1 MRENKQYLLRKQAA
15 SKPHK
20 IGVKVDEE
28 ESTPKVTPPERTI
41 TIEPIPEAK
50 SPPIVAQP
58 VATPQPVRAQPTPV
72 TPLVAP
78 IKPMEPSPEQGKQ
91 AAIALAR
98 SKIAS
103 IYGYSY
109 GQESGEAEPGQTP
122 VIAQGYAA
130 EEQLQEIMDPA
141 HAHHAQPDHQ
151 LPVSHKT
158 LNNEASSTNHH
169 KQYSTFSIPGQKP
182 IEPTEKSTTAIPEP
196 VIEDIPKKSPA
207 KKSKQKTNNLSIKN
221 LRKKIDQK
229 HKREK
234 REEVGIKRFRRF
246 VPVGILISVVVMIMN
261 NQLVYGQISYYVTPG
276 NRVAT
281 PSIIESSID
290 NVAPPEPKVIIP
302 KINVDV
308 PVNYGVND
316 YSEEAIQAGLE
327 NGVVHYANT
336 GLPGE
341 VGNNVIFGHSTNN
354 FWNSGKYKTAF
365 VLLDRLELEDTF
377 EIHYESKRYIYQIY
391 EKKVINPDDFSIIT
405 QGVTEPIVTL
415 VTCTPP
421 GTSWQRLV
429 IQARQ
434 ISPEPEASSST
445 KSNTLPDGIEGDIP
459 SNAKTPWESLTGWLW

>member
-28 ESTPKVTPPERTI
+28 ESTPKVTPPERKI

-58 VATPQPVRAQPTPV
+58 VATPQPVKAQPTPATPMV
-72 TPLVAP
+72 TP

-109 GQESGEAEPGQTP
+109 GQESGEAEPGQTT

-169 KQYSTFSIPGQKP
+169 KQYATFSIPGQKP

-196 VIEDIPKKSPA
+196 VIEDTPKKSPA

-276 NRVAT
+276 NRVET

-434 ISPEPEASSST
+434 ISPKPEASSST

>member
-20 IGVKVDEE
+20 IGVKVDDDEQ
-28 ESTPKVTPPERTI
+28 TTKTTLPQRKV
-41 TIEPIPEAK
+41 TIEPIPEVV
-50 SPPIVAQP
+50 SQP
-58 VATPQPVRAQPTPV
+58 VVTQPIATNQPLETQPTAV
-72 TPLVAP
+72 TPTVAP

-98 SKIAS
+98 SKIAN

-109 GQESGEAEPGQTP
+109 GQEAGDVEPGQTP

-130 EEQLQEIMDPA
+130 EEQLQEIIDPA
-141 HAHHAQPDHQ
+141 HEHHAQPDHQ
-151 LPVSHKT
+151 LPASHKST
-158 LNNEASSTNHH
+158 KNEPSSSNHH

-182 IEPTEKSTTAIPEP
+182 LEPAEKTTKAVSEPTIKET
-196 VIEDIPKKSPA
+196 PKKSST
-207 KKSKQKTNNLSIKN
+207 KKSKQKTKNLSIKN

-234 REEVGIKRFRRF
+234 QEEVGIKRFRRF
-246 VPVGILISVVVMIMN
+246 VPVGIIVSVVVMIMN

-276 NRVAT
+276 NRVET

-365 VLLDRLELEDTF
+365 VLLDRLELDDTL

-445 KSNTLPDGIEGDIP
+445 TSNSLPEGIEGDIP
-459 SNAKTPWESLTGWLW
+459 SDAKTPWESLTGWLW